1 MSMILLVTMVVEPYR
16 IIIVIGK
23 AEVVMAVMVVVEV
36 TVVIVLMISQER
48 S

>member
-1 MSMILLVTMVVEPYR
+1 MILLVTMVVEPYR

-36 TVVIVLMISQER
+36 TVVIVLMISQEQ